1 MIEQTKAF
9 TLRRVSWG
17 SIIGGVVSA
26 LAVSL
31 LMSLLGTAIG
41 FGMTDPMSSD
51 PVGGVG
57 TAFGVWS
64 ALSLLVSLAVGGFV
78 AGRLAGY
85 AGCIH
90 GFLVWSTS
98 LIIAAIL
105 SAMAISGMAH
115 MAGAVIGTTASVT
128 GSALS
133 GAGNLAG
140 GLAHGIGDLTGKI
153 DERFRLSDRLE
164 QQDVSSDIRQALQKS
179 GVPALQPDYLDQ
191 QLQAAHQDMMKAFDV
206 VRRDPSQFDQAAQQ
220 FVTSLKQRIEGLS
233 QQIDRNDAVKA
244 LVNNSQMSQQ
254 QAEQTVDQAIER
266 YQQAVNTARDRFNQI
281 EQQVN
286 DVRQQ
291 ADQLVDQAR
300 QQAARATSAIAAA
313 SIWGFIGLLIAA
325 IVSTLAG
332 KFGARRH
339 VAHVEEV

>member
-1 MIEQTKAF
+1 MNERTRAF

-57 TAFGVWS
+57 TTFGIWS
-64 ALSLLVSLAVGGFV
+64 AISLLVSLGVGGYI

-90 GFLVWSTS
+90 GFLVWGSS
-98 LIIAAIL
+98 IIIAAIL
-105 SAMAISGMAH
+105 SAMAISGAAH
-115 MAGAVIGTTASVT
+115 MAGSVIGTTASLT

-153 DERFRLSDRLE
+153 DERFRLSDQLN
-164 QQDVSSDIRQALQKS
+164 QQNIPDDIRQALQKS
-179 GVPALQPDYLDQ
+179 GIPALQPNYLDQ
-191 QLQAAHQDMMKAFDV
+191 QLQAAHQDMLKAFDV

-220 FVTSLKQRIEGLS
+220 FVASLKQRIEGLS
-233 QQIDRNDAVKA
+233 QQIDRNAAVQA

-266 YQQAVNTARDRFNQI
+266 YQHTVNAARDRFNQI

-300 QQAARATSAIAAA
+300 QQAARATNAIAAA
-313 SIWGFIGLLIAA
+313 AIWGFIGLLIAA
-325 IVSTLAG
+325 VVSTLAG
-332 KFGARRH
+332 KWGARRH
-339 VAHVEEV
+339 TIEEV

>member
-1 MIEQTKAF
+1 MNEQTRAF

-57 TAFGVWS
+57 TTFGIWS
-64 ALSLLVSLAVGGFV
+64 AISLLVSLAVGGFI

-98 LIIAAIL
+98 LIITAIL
-105 SAMAISGMAH
+105 SAMAISGAAH
-115 MAGAVIGTTASVT
+115 MAGSIIGTAASAT
-128 GSALS
+128 GSAIS
-133 GAGNLAG
+133 GAGNMAG
-140 GLAHGIGDLTGKI
+140 GLANGIGDLTGKI
-153 DERFRLSDRLE
+153 DERFHLSDRLE
-164 QQDVSSDIRQALQKS
+164 QQDVSGDVRQALQKS
-179 GVPALQPDYLDQ
+179 GIPALQPDYLDQ
-191 QLQAAHQDMMKAFDV
+191 QLQAAHQDMQKAFDV

-220 FVTSLKQRIEGLS
+220 FITSLKQRIEGLS
-233 QQIDRNDAVKA
+233 QQIDRNAAVQA
-244 LVNNSQMSQQ
+244 LVKNSQMSQQ

-266 YQQAVNTARDRFNQI
+266 YQQTVNSARDRFNQI
-281 EQQVN
+281 EQQVG

-300 QQAARATSAIAAA
+300 QQAARATSAVATAA
-313 SIWGFIGLLIAA
+313 IWGFIGLLIAA

-339 VAHVEEV
+339 VEDV

>member
-1 MIEQTKAF
+1 MTEQTKVF

-17 SIIGGVVSA
+17 SIIGGIVSA
-26 LAVSL
+26 LAVSI

-41 FGMTDPMSSD
+41 FSMTDPMSND

-64 ALSLLVSLAVGGFV
+64 AVSLLVSLAVGGFV

-85 AGCIH
+85 AGTIH
-90 GFLVWSTS
+90 GFLVWGSS
-98 LIIAAIL
+98 LIIAAL
-105 SAMAISGMAH
+105 LAAMVISGAAH
-115 MAGAVIGTTASVT
+115 MAGSVIGSTASAT

-133 GAGNLAG
+133 SGAGQLAG
-140 GLAHGIGDLTGKI
+140 GVAQGIGDLTAKI
-153 DERFRLSDRLE
+153 DEQFRLSDRL
-164 QQDVSSDIRQALQKS
+164 QQQKVSDNVRQALQKS

-191 QLQAAHQDMMKAFDV
+191 QLQAAHQDMQNAFDV
-206 VRRDPSQFDQAAQQ
+206 VRRDPSQFNQAAQQ
-220 FVTSLKQRIEGLS
+220 FVASLKQRIEGLS
-233 QQIDRNDAVKA
+233 QQIDRNAAVKA

-254 QAEQTVDQAIER
+254 QAEQTVDQAVER
-266 YQQAVNTARDRFNQI
+266 YQQTVNAARDRFNQI

-286 DVRQQ
+286 DMRQQ
-291 ADQLVDQAR
+291 ADQLIDQAR
-300 QQAARATSAIAAA
+300 QQAARAASAISTAAL
-313 SIWGFIGLLIAA
+313 WGFIGMLVAA

-339 VAHVEEV
+339 GEEDA

>member
-1 MIEQTKAF
+1 MNEQTRAF

-57 TAFGVWS
+57 TTFGIWS
-64 ALSLLVSLAVGGFV
+64 AISLLVSLAVGGFI

-98 LIIAAIL
+98 LIINAIL
-105 SAMAISGMAH
+105 SAMAISGAAH
-115 MAGAVIGTTASVT
+115 MAGSIIGTAASAT
-128 GSALS
+128 GSAIS
-133 GAGNLAG
+133 GAGNMAG
-140 GLAHGIGDLTGKI
+140 GLANGIGDLTGKI
-153 DERFRLSDRLE
+153 DERFHLSDRLE
-164 QQDVSSDIRQALQKS
+164 QQDVSGDVRQALQKS
-179 GVPALQPDYLDQ
+179 GIPALQPDYLDQ
-191 QLQAAHQDMMKAFDV
+191 QLQAAHQDMQKAFDV

-220 FVTSLKQRIEGLS
+220 FITSLKQRIEGLS
-233 QQIDRNDAVKA
+233 QQIDRNAAVQA
-244 LVNNSQMSQQ
+244 LVKNSQMSQQ

-266 YQQAVNTARDRFNQI
+266 YQQTVNSARDRFNQI
-281 EQQVN
+281 EQQVG

-300 QQAARATSAIAAA
+300 QQAARATSAVATAA
-313 SIWGFIGLLIAA
+313 IWGFIGLLIAA

-339 VAHVEEV
+339 VEDV

>member
-1 MIEQTKAF
+1 MNEQTKAF
-9 TLRRVSWG
+9 MLRRVSWG
-17 SIIGGVVSA
+17 SIIGGVISA

-57 TAFGVWS
+57 TTFGIWS
-64 ALSLLVSLAVGGFV
+64 AISLLVSLATGGFV

-85 AGCIH
+85 AGYIH

-98 LIIAAIL
+98 LIIAVIL
-105 SAMAISGMAH
+105 SAMAISGAAH
-115 MAGAVIGTTASVT
+115 MAGSVIGSAASAT
-128 GSALS
+128 GSVLS
-133 GAGNLAG
+133 GAGGLAG

-153 DERFRLSDRLE
+153 DERFRLSDHLE
-164 QQDVSSDIRQALQKS
+164 QQNISSDIRQALQKS
-179 GVPALQPDYLDQ
+179 GIPALQPDYLDQ
-191 QLQAAHQDMMKAFDV
+191 QLQAAHQDMQKAFEA
-206 VRRDPSQFDQAAQQ
+206 VRRDPSQFDQASQQ
-220 FVTSLKQRIEGLS
+220 FIASLKQRVEGLS
-233 QQIDRNDAVKA
+233 QQIDRNAAVQA
-244 LVNNSQMSQQ
+244 LVKNSQMSQQ

-266 YQQAVNTARDRFNQI
+266 YQQTVNTARNRFNQI

-300 QQAARATSAIAAA
+300 QQAARATSAIAIAA
-313 SIWGFIGLLIAA
+313 TWSFFGLLIAA
-325 IVSTLAG
+325 IVSALAG
-332 KFGARRH
+332 KFGARRNLKD
-339 VAHVEEV
+339 V